1 MRRSG
6 LLGLVAAMAVLVA
19 VTVGCSSDDRSGP
32 LVVSDPT
39 ATEFD
44 YDYLIPAGT
53 GEQYDA
59 GEFIEILPAEL
70 EVSVGE
76 VLRIVNEDE
85 RDHLVGPFF
94 VGAGETLT
102 QRFSTAGEFEGLCTV
117 HPSGQFI
124 LTVNA

>member
-1 MRRSG
+1 MLRVTR
-6 LLGLVAAMAVLVA
+6 LVAAGLALALVTA
-19 VTVGCSSDDRSGP
+19 ACSSGGRTGA
-32 LVVSDPT
+32 LVVADPS

-53 GEQYDA
+53 GLRFDA
-59 GEFIEILPAEL
+59 GEFIDILPGEL

-76 VLRIVNEDE
+76 VLRIVNKDE
-85 RDHLVGPFF
+85 SDHLIGPFY

-102 QRFSTAGEFEGLCTV
+102 QRFSTPGEFQGLCTV
-117 HPSGQFI
+117 HISGQFT